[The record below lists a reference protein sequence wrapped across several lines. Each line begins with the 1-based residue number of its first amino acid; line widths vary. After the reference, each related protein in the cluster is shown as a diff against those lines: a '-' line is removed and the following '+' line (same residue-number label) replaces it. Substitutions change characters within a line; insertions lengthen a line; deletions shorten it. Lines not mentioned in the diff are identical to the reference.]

1 MNRPSRIKQLYH
13 EIRETVGSE
22 ICSKEA
28 LQLAAHLV
36 EVTDGRD
43 ALPGGLLGKHHTSTS
58 KLPGSRGIH
67 PC

>member
-1 MNRPSRIKQLYH
+1 MNRPSRITQLYH

-28 LQLAAHLV
+28 LQLATHLV
-36 EVTDGRD
+36 EVADGDD
-43 ALPGGLLGKHHTSTS
+43 ALPSGLFREQRASTS
-58 KLPGSRGIH
+58 KLPGSGDIH